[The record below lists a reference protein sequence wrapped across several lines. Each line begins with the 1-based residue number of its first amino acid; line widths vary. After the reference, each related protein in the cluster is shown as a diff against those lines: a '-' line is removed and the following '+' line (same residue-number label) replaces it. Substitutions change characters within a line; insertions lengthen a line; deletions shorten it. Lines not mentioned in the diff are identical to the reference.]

1 MNTEP
6 NRFMRRPEV
15 LAMLG
20 VSDSTLY
27 AMIRA
32 RKFPPSCK
40 IGERAVGW
48 SHRAVMDWITAKASE
63 IGMGNAPHRS

>member
-20 VSDSTLY
+20 VSSSTLY
-27 AMIRA
+27 ALIRA
-32 RKFPPSCK
+32 RKFPPAVG
-40 IGERAVGW
+40 IGDRAVAW
-48 SHRAVMDWITAKASE
+48 SRRAVLEWADRKIAEAD
-63 IGMGNAPHRS
+63 GVG